1 MRDHAMHYAFFVIR
15 QRMLNGEQ
23 LARMAQRWRMNKP
36 LTMTIPCETKYQMF
50 LPMPIESQCY

>member
-1 MRDHAMHYAFFVIR
+1 MHYAFFVIR